1 MISMPMSWIRQLE
14 QFVPPRSLT
23 KGRNYFRSGAVE
35 ISKASADRVEA
46 TVNGGGRYWVVLD
59 LNVDLQAVVA
69 SCTCPHYD
77 DGNLCKH
84 IWASLEA
91 AQAGGHLSQMAEMD
105 HAMILTE
112 TEYSED
118 DDEFGPLEGFDEDD
132 DFGYRRHRDDYSP
145 SSRPSRPPQIAA
157 WKQHLTSVRAT
168 IMPPTGPTAGG
179 KRHIIYLVDVS
190 QSLSTGGLVVQAAV
204 QRLKKN
210 GEWGK
215 PAFQETWIRQVSQL
229 DIADQRMLALLSGSG
244 EVYSYYPSYSS
255 REPDSVRSRHRL
267 YPGAQDLL
275 VSMMCETG
283 RFFLKP
289 SEPPEALLPVQW
301 DGASPWCF
309 KVEVQRDDAA
319 GEYVVKGVLVRDD
332 SRKPLAEPLLLVPGL
347 VFCRDHVARF
357 DAGDMFHWV
366 SMLRGIG
373 ELRIPL
379 KQRNEFLA
387 EIAQFPV
394 LPSMNFPDELAMDQL
409 TLEKPPELK
418 IHPITE
424 SRWRTQQRLGCSVI
438 FDYGCIK
445 VPQAHAAAAVRDP
458 ARDRYLKRDVEAE
471 MAALSRLPELGFQ
484 RVTWEEH
491 QWELPPSR
499 LPVAVRE
506 LVSEG
511 WRVEA
516 DGKLYR
522 RPAKFELKVASSVDW
537 FELHGRAD
545 FEGQSVEMP
554 QLLKAIARGEP
565 SVPLGDGTYGLL
577 PEEWLKRYR
586 LVAALGKSSDGQ
598 IKFERHQAG
607 LLDALLAEQKREA
620 RAREG
625 EASIDVTFDDGFIRV
640 RQELEVFAGIRA
652 AEPAATFQ
660 GQLRGYQRDGLGW
673 FQFLRRFGFGGCLA
687 DDMGLGKTVQVL
699 ALLDSLD
706 ATDRPRPCL
715 IVVPRSLIFNWKQEA
730 ARFTPRLRI
739 LDHTGSERSDRW
751 SDIQNYDIILTTYGT
766 LRRDAPR
773 LKDICFDTVIL
784 DEAQAIKNA
793 TTESAKAVRLLK
805 ANYRLALTGT
815 PVENRLGD
823 LWSLFEFL
831 NPGLLGT
838 ASVFRTQVAP
848 KNGGAEKSDSN
859 AMDDSL
865 RILSKALRPFL
876 LRRTKEQVAREL
888 PPKTEQTIYC
898 ELESE
903 QRRLYDE
910 LREHYR
916 QALLGRIE
924 RVGIEKSRM
933 QILEALLRLRQ
944 AACHPGLIDKE
955 RATQSSAKLDS
966 LVPQLIE
973 LIEEGHKALVFSQ
986 FTSFLGILGRRL
998 DKEQLVYE
1006 YLDGQTRDREDRV
1019 RRFQQD
1025 DHCRLFLIS
1034 LKAGG
1039 LGLNLTAAEYVFLL
1053 DPWWNP
1059 AVEAQAI
1066 DRSHRIG
1073 QTRNVFAYRLIARDS
1088 VEEKILELQKS
1099 KRELAD
1105 AIITSD
1111 NSVLASLSRENLE
1124 LLLS

>member
-1 MISMPMSWIRQLE
+1 MSWIRQLE
-14 QFVPPRSLT
+14 QFVPSGSLT

-35 ISKASADRVEA
+35 IHKASADRVEA
-46 TVNGGGRYWVVLD
+46 TVKGGGRYWVVLD
-59 LNVDLQAVVA
+59 LDVDLQAVVA

-91 AQAGGHLSQMAEMD
+91 AEAEGQLSQIAEMD
-105 HAMILTE
+105 HATILTKI
-112 TEYSED
+112 EYSED
-118 DDEFGPLEGFDEDD
+118 DDEFHQLGELNEEDD
-132 DFGYRRHRDDYSP
+132 DFGYRRHRDEYSP
-145 SSRPSRPPQIAA
+145 APRPSRPPQVAA
-157 WKQHLTSVRAT
+157 WKQHLTSVREAT
-168 IMPPTGPTAGG
+168 MPRLGATADG
-179 KRHIIYLVDVS
+179 KRQIIYLADVS
-190 QSLSTGGLVVQAAV
+190 QSLSAGGLVIQAAV

-215 PAFQETWIRQVSQL
+215 PAFQETSIRQVSQL
-229 DIADQRMLALLSGSG
+229 DIADQRMLALLSGSA

-267 YPGAQDLL
+267 SPGAQDLL
-275 VSMMCETG
+275 VSLLCETG

-289 SEPPEALLPVQW
+289 SQPPDALLPVHW

-309 KVEVQRDDAA
+309 RVEVERDDAA
-319 GEYVVKGVLVRDD
+319 GEYVVKGFLLRDD

-347 VFCRDHVARF
+347 VFYRDHVARF
-357 DAGDMFHWV
+357 DDGNMFHWV
-366 SMLRGIG
+366 RMLRTAG
-373 ELRIPL
+373 ELKIPQ
-379 KQRNEFLA
+379 KQRNEFIA

-418 IHPITE
+418 IHPIPE
-424 SRWRTQQRLGCSVI
+424 SRWRTQQRLACSVI
-438 FDYGCIK
+438 FDYGCVK
-445 VPQAHAAAAVRDP
+445 VPQGHAAAAVRDP
-458 ARDRYLKRDVEAE
+458 GRDRYLKRDAEAE

-484 RVTWEEH
+484 RVTWEKH

-499 LPVAVRE
+499 LPVAVRK

-522 RPAKFELKVASSVDW
+522 RPAKFELKVASGVDW

-545 FEGQSVEMP
+545 FEGHSVEMP
-554 QLLKAIARGEP
+554 QLLKAIARGEH

-586 LVAALGKSSDGQ
+586 MVAALGKSSDGQ
-598 IKFERHQAG
+598 VRFERYQAG
-607 LLDALLAEQKREA
+607 LLDALLAEQKGEA
-620 RAREG
+620 RARQG
-625 EASIDVTFDDGFIRV
+625 EASREVTFDDGFIRV

-660 GQLRGYQRDGLGW
+660 GQLRGYQRDCLGW

-715 IVVPRSLIFNWKQEA
+715 VVVPRSLIFNWKQEA

-739 LDHTGSERSDRW
+739 LDHTGSERRDRW

-766 LRRDAPR
+766 LRRDAPL

-793 TTESAKAVRLLK
+793 TTESAKAARLLK
-805 ANYRLALTGT
+805 ANHRLALTGT

-848 KNGGAEKSDSN
+848 KNGGAEKPDSI
-859 AMDDSL
+859 AMEDSL

-888 PPKTEQTIYC
+888 PAKTEQTIYC

-986 FTSFLGILGRRL
+986 FTSFLGILQQRL
-998 DKEQLVYE
+998 DKEQVVYE
-1006 YLDGQTRDREDRV
+1006 YLDGQTRDREARV

-1025 DHCRLFLIS
+1025 DRCRLFLIS

-1073 QTRNVFAYRLIARDS
+1073 QTRNVFAYRLIARDT

-1099 KRELAD
+1099 KQELAD